1 MTTPKNVVIF
11 LYNRLFDPLIQ
22 GNFWLYVKD
31 YLDHP
36 DPSIRFHVVTFEDR
50 RYPLTESQSLL
61 VKGWEQQGLV
71 WTPLQWH
78 PGTGMRN
85 KLMDV
90 WAGFL
95 AVLRLRTSGYRHV
108 VTLGSVAGSYAYLYA
123 RLLGMRLFL
132 YQFEP
137 HSEYAI
143 DNGMWSD
150 KSLMYRIAH
159 SLERRAAQFA
169 SVIASGTRFMQQRLE
184 NEWRVKGRFFK
195 IATVANDRK
204 FKFDPNDR
212 DAMRTTLGLRDDQW
226 VLFYPGKFGSL
237 YYTDE
242 TAWMYRWLREL
253 EPRLHFLIV
262 TPHADDEIRGIFDRA
277 GVDRA
282 SYTICHSDYADI
294 HAYFFA
300 ADFAIIAVPPGPSKR
315 FISNIKVGE
324 YLCAGL
330 PFLITRGVSED
341 YLVAEEQDV
350 GVVVDDFCETDVKA
364 AWPAIKRYLEMDP
377 EVRRDHCREVGLAYR
392 GFDGLNQEFKAAIDS
407 LIGVKQA

>member
-1 MTTPKNVVIF
+1 MPKKTAKVCIF
-11 LYNRLFDPLIQ
+11 LYNRFFDPLIQ
-22 GNFWLYVKD
+22 GNFWLYIDD
-31 YLDHP
+31 YLN
-36 DPSIRFHVVTFEDR
+36 DPNNVIDFHLIIYEDLRFPPTPAQQLMVEFW
-50 RYPLTESQSLL
+50 QSR
-61 VKGWEQQGLV
+61 GLE
-71 WTPLQWH
+71 WTQLQWH
-78 PGTGMRN
+78 PGTGIGN
-85 KLMDV
+85 KLADI
-90 WAGFL
+90 WGGFL
-95 AVLRLRTSGYRHV
+95 AMLKLRTKGYRHI

-143 DNGMWSD
+143 DNGMWSP
-150 KSLMYRIAH
+150 KSVVYKVAH
-159 SLERRAAQFA
+159 FLERRAAEFA
-169 SVIASGTRFMQQRLE
+169 TVIASGTRFMQQRLE
-184 NEWRVKGRFFK
+184 KDWRVNGRFFK

-204 FKFDPNDR
+204 FTFNQSQR
-212 DAMRTTLGLRDDQW
+212 EEMRARLGLLDDQW

-242 TAWMYRWLREL
+242 TAWMYRWLHEL

-262 TPHADDEIRGIFDRA
+262 TPHTDEEINTIFERV
-277 GVDRA
+277 GVNRA

-300 ADFAIIAVPPGPSKR
+300 ADFAVIGVPPGPSKQ

-341 YLVAEEQDV
+341 YLVALEQDV
-350 GVVVDDFCETDVKA
+350 GVVVDDFREADIKA
-364 AWPAIKRYLEMDP
+364 AWPEIRRLLEQQP
-377 EVRRDHCREVGLAYR
+377 EIRRERCRRVGLGYR
-392 GFDGLNQEFKAAIDS
+392 GFETLNPIFKSAMLH
-407 LIGVKQA
+407 LITS